1 MSGFFVK
8 FNTTIMDAVNKLGDT
23 YQAQYATG
31 IMSLMVGS
39 VTLYIM
45 WVGYSALAGKRQTPV
60 PDLVWDLA
68 RFAMIITFITNAGG
82 YLTATTQALQGLKD
96 GFTGGTSV
104 WATLDQLWGS
114 TQKLAET
121 VFKLDKSDYVPVA
134 GGLGMMLVWAGSI
147 ALMFTSAVVFLT
159 ADLTMTFML
168 ITAPIFI
175 FCLMFGF
182 LRSMFNNWL
191 QLIFSSILTVLFASL
206 VIRLAIDFQLEI
218 SGQVTQVQLS
228 SESNIVTMGA
238 MGAVAGLLSAV
249 LVTIAAGFAQKLAGA
264 GAEGAVQG
272 LAMAGVMNSGKVAT
286 KAAKPIAQG
295 AERGGKAVAGA
306 ADKVGEAAYSAMNS
320 PTKIRAKAAV
330 EAMKAYTASQS
341 KIVSK

>member
-1 MSGFFVK
+1 MAGFFVK
-8 FNTTIMDAVNKLGDT
+8 FNTTIMDAINKLGDT

-39 VTLYIM
+39 VTIYIM

-68 RFAMIITFITNAGG
+68 RFAMITVFITNAGG
-82 YLTATTQALQGLKD
+82 YLTALTSALEGLKE
-96 GFTGGTSV
+96 GFTGGTTV
-104 WATLDQLWGS
+104 WATLDTLWES
-114 TQKLAET
+114 TQKLATKVYEQDNST
-121 VFKLDKSDYVPVA
+121 YVPLE
-134 GGLGMMLVWAGSI
+134 GGIGLFLVWAGSI
-147 ALMFTSAVVFLT
+147 ILMLFSSVVFLT
-159 ADLTMTFML
+159 ADLTMKFML

-206 VIRLAIDFQLEI
+206 VIRLGVDFQADILNQI
-218 SGQVTQVQLS
+218 NS
-228 SESNIVTMGA
+228 SVESNNIVTMGA
-238 MGAVAGLLSAV
+238 MGGVVGVLAAM

-272 LAMAGVMNSGKVAT
+272 LAMAGIM
-286 KAAKPIAQG
+286 KAAKPI
-295 AERGGKAVAGA
+295 GKAAAKGAGKA
-306 ADKVGEAAYSAMNS
+306 AEAAGNGLASIGDKAASNLNGS
-320 PTKIRAKAAV
+320 PTGNATKDRAKAAV
-330 EAMKAYTASQS
+330 EAMKVYAASQN
-341 KIVSK
+341 K